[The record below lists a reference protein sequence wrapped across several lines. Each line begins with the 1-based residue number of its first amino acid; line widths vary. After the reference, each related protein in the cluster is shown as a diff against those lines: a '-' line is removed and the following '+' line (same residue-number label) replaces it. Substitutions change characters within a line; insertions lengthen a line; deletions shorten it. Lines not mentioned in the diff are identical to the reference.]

1 MGTPFSSALTRGDYF
16 AHFIHQVE
24 KLRQYIKSEGTG
36 LEEVKSG
43 ISQCEANDHREDR
56 LGETENHVTDC
67 NGTDGGT
74 GEKEME
80 KEKEVSVGLT
90 PMVNGHAAESS
101 EADQREVVVP
111 PKLNGMFGERT
122 ELQNGEDVEELPR
135 EKQNEE
141 DRHQKG
147 EVEETTTT
155 TNVASLQHLLR
166 EREAHIQRILQELE
180 KRDELHQVLAAQ
192 LDASSQEVDLL
203 KDQIVQQRETED
215 ALKKEAGRRRD
226 KVRKKAS
233 HIAGY
238 RMELHSLEKSA
249 QEKISSVEN
258 RNVEMY
264 SQMEKLLEAI
274 EEKENSLIKEKE
286 ELITKLNSKAKT
298 VERYKQIVLLKE
310 QVFEELQKKFE
321 VMLPKLF
328 ASEDKVKALEEK
340 TSELQTEQ
348 KRLEGYASAL
358 EARNADLSVSLEDAE
373 ESREKAIAKKN
384 KRICSLEEEQVAIKK
399 RLHKVQKKK
408 EEIFQ
413 KYEEIDSRAEKLVRS
428 LLATKAFL
436 DGHTSIDNGYDS
448 HEEYDDD
455 ETESHID
462 NEGDLSNISMEESDV
477 VDGVSHSVVPSISV
491 EIAQTNGDDASPKQM
506 ETVGVGVLSP
516 RRVEEITKV
525 LETLELDEEDVVGDI
540 IDALE
545 RGVEALQEQLKDYQI
560 EMKRTRS
567 LVGVQREQEASLRKC
582 LREKE
587 EELALMGERIHALE
601 RGTPEAL
608 ESALLKE
615 VTFWKK
621 EAEADERKLTD
632 ARETILGKDEKIAQM
647 DRHLAGLTEKL
658 EVLGVDNRRLSMSEG
673 GANEKGELARRLGE
687 TEKRLANKRRKLAA
701 VRELLQQRET
711 HYLESVNANQRRI
724 RELEATTSQSETT
737 LRRIEAGV
745 KEQVHTLRAE
755 VDRMQKALRDK
766 RLLRS
771 SGGLPAALEMKEV
784 TNHDHLRAKN
794 LKKKVREL
802 RTKVTTTTTTVPHPP
817 CLTTLPPPQQRFGRK
832 RK

>member
-16 AHFIHQVE
+16 AHFIYQVE

-43 ISQCEANDHREDR
+43 ISQCEANDHCEDR
-56 LGETENHVTDC
+56 LGQIENHATDC

-141 DRHQKG
+141 DIHQKG

-155 TNVASLQHLLR
+155 NVVFLQQLLR

-180 KRDELHQVLAAQ
+180 KRDELHQVLAGQ

-215 ALKKEAGRRRD
+215 ALKKEASRRRD

-274 EEKENSLIKEKE
+274 EEKENSMTKEKE

-340 TSELQTEQ
+340 TSELHAEQ
-348 KRLEGYASAL
+348 KRLEDYATVL

-384 KRICSLEEEQVAIKK
+384 KRICSLEEEQVALKK
-399 RLHKVQKKK
+399 RLHKVQQKK

-413 KYEEIDSRAEKLVRS
+413 RYEEIDSRAEKLVRS

-436 DGHTSIDNGYDS
+436 DGNTSIDNGYDS
-448 HEEYDDD
+448 LDDD
-455 ETESHID
+455 DDEETESHRE
-462 NEGDLSNISMEESDV
+462 NEGDLSNISMEETDV
-477 VDGVSHSVVPSISV
+477 VDGVSHSVVVPSISV
-491 EIAQTNGDDASPKQM
+491 EIAQTNGEDASHKQIG
-506 ETVGVGVLSP
+506 TVGVSVGVGVLSP

-587 EELALMGERIHALE
+587 EELALMGERIQALE

-771 SGGLPAALEMKEV
+771 SGGFPAALEMKEV

-802 RTKVTTTTTTVPHPP
+802 RTKVTTPTTTIPI
-817 CLTTLPPPQQRFGRK
+817 LLA
-832 RK
+832 